1 MIIHVLISA
10 WLVVEF
16 DGAYTEGSPAPTEIN
31 ALVVVDK
38 DETLIDVKMERSTS
52 FILYMLYRDYDSSY
66 GQNESNNSSPENS
79 STNDEGDGDNNPTDD
94 SLESKEDKTS
104 PKEWLKLG
112 RNSIFFAM
120 VFLIISEIMVISSI
134 RFSTIIR
141 VFAWTCLMIG
151 FTIVLPSTYLL
162 DLAGEDGD
170 EDAQFDEE
178 LSQKN
183 FVESTETGSMV
194 HESNIFDSELIL
206 RGIKFN
212 LEYSG
217 YDLGLV
223 EPEEYAE
230 LRAEV
235 PQNNSSLTDSY
246 VKFESIL
253 ELEYGKNLPSLF
265 IIPFSWYL
273 IPARPR
279 KNKSPNIVTKPLSNN
294 DVPMMWEVNE
304 QGLPGTGQV
313 TQEEMAT
320 LLDLCEV
327 SLGAYQDGK
336 LAGFVLCLLPKTEY
350 GSLNYAWFNQ
360 RYDQF
365 IYVDRIAVAKDS
377 RNSGIG
383 TLLYQQVF
391 SYAREHNIPV
401 TAEVSLKP
409 SNEGSDRFHLRHG
422 FVTVGELDHGDKAV
436 TMYINDKKPEDD

>member
-1 MIIHVLISA
+1 MISA

-52 FILYMLYRDYDSSY
+52 FILYMLYRDYESSY
-66 GQNESNNSSPENS
+66 GQNESNNSSQDNT
-79 STNDEGDGDNNPTDD
+79 STNDESDGDSNSTDD
-94 SLESKEDKTS
+94 SLESKDDNTS

-120 VFLIISEIMVISSI
+120 VFLIISEIIVISNI

-151 FTIVLPSTYLL
+151 FIIVLPSTYLL

-170 EDAQFDEE
+170 EDAQIDEE
-178 LSQKN
+178 ISQKN
-183 FVESTETGSMV
+183 FVESTESGSMV
-194 HESNIFDSELIL
+194 HENNIFDSELML
-206 RGIKFN
+206 RGIRFN

-223 EPEEYAE
+223 EPEEYAQ

-246 VKFESIL
+246 IEFESTL
-253 ELEYGKNLPSLF
+253 ELEYGKNLPSLLL
-265 IIPFSWYL
+265 IPLTWYFM
-273 IPARPR
+273 PARPR
-279 KNKSPNIVTKPLSNN
+279 KNKSLNTIIKPLSNN
-294 DVPMMWEVNE
+294 DVPMMWEINE

-313 TQEEMAT
+313 TQAEMAK
-320 LLDLCEV
+320 LLDLSEV
-327 SLGAYQDGK
+327 CLGAYQDGK
-336 LAGFVLCLLPKTEY
+336 LAGFVLGLLPKTEY

-377 RNSGIG
+377 RNCGIG

-391 SYAREHNIPV
+391 DYASQHSIPV

-409 SNEGSDRFHLRHG
+409 SNEGSDRFHLRQG

-436 TMYINDKKPEDD
+436 TMYIKDKKSEDD